1 MAPTPTVQT
10 HWGTTR
16 VNDNMTKTTHTAV
29 SLLADLIRRP
39 SVTPAEEGV
48 LDVLEAFL
56 SPLGFTCTRLKFEG
70 DGSYPVDNLYATRK
84 GSRPGPHLLFAGHT
98 DVVPTGDVAAWTHGP
113 FSADIVDGE
122 LWGRGAT
129 DMKSGVAAFCGAMA
143 TLIGEGALEDGTVSL
158 AITNDEEADAVNGT
172 KKIMEWADA
181 RGEKYDFAIVG
192 EPSSFEA
199 FGDSI
204 KIGRRGS
211 VSGKITVIGKQG
223 HAAYPQRANNPM
235 PVVAEIARVFYEKLD
250 DGTAHFQPTNLE
262 VTAIDTGNLA
272 SNVIPERTSLRFN
285 VRFNDLWTGET
296 LLEEIHRRLALI
308 DKRGCEVVF
317 EQIGPVSRCFI
328 SQPEG
333 HVSHLCDVM
342 EAVNGVRPQM
352 STIGGTSDA
361 RFISLYCP
369 VVECGLIGATMHQ
382 TNERVPV
389 ADVERLSDFYA
400 LYAQKFLAGESVK

>member
-1 MAPTPTVQT
+1 
-10 HWGTTR
+10 
-16 VNDNMTKTTHTAV
+16 MTNPAV
-29 SLLADLIRRP
+29 PLLAELIRRP
-39 SVTPAEEGV
+39 SITPIEDGV

-56 SPLGFTCTRLKFEG
+56 SPLGFVCTRLQFAG

-84 GSRPGPHLLFAGHT
+84 ASLPGPHLLFAGHT
-98 DVVPTGDVAAWTHGP
+98 DVVPPGDATAWTHDP
-113 FSADIVDGE
+113 FSGAIVDGVM
-122 LWGRGAT
+122 WGRGAT

-143 TLIGEGALEDGTVSL
+143 QLAPSGALERGIVSL

-172 KKIMEWADA
+172 KKLMEWAHA
-181 RGEKYDFAIVG
+181 QGEKYDFAIVG

-235 PVVAEIARVFYEKLD
+235 PVIAEIARALYVPLD
-250 DGTAHFQPTNLE
+250 EGTEHFQPTNLE
-262 VTAIDTGNLA
+262 VTSIDTGNPA
-272 SNVIPERTSLRFN
+272 SNVIPERASLRFN
-285 VRFNDLWTGET
+285 VRFNDTWTGET
-296 LLEEIHRRLALI
+296 LLAEIHRRLALVDTCGASI
-308 DKRGCEVVF
+308 AF
-317 EQIGPVSRCFI
+317 EQIGPISRCFI

-333 HVSHLCDVM
+333 HVAHLCDVM
-342 EAVNGVRPQM
+342 EKFNGVRPQL

-382 TNERVPV
+382 VDERVPV
-389 ADVERLSDFYA
+389 ADVERLAEFYA
-400 LYAQKFLAGESVK
+400 DYVASFLARERQ

>member
-1 MAPTPTVQT
+1 
-10 HWGTTR
+10 
-16 VNDNMTKTTHTAV
+16 MTNPAV

-39 SVTPAEEGV
+39 SVTPIEDGV

-56 SPLGFTCTRLKFEG
+56 APLGFACTRLKFEG

-84 GSRPGPHLLFAGHT
+84 GNQPGRHLLFAGHT
-98 DVVPTGDVAAWTHGP
+98 DVVPPGDATAWTHDP
-113 FSADIVDGE
+113 FSGVIVDGVM
-122 LWGRGAT
+122 WGRGAT
-129 DMKSGVAAFCGAMA
+129 DMKSGVAAFCGAVSQLA
-143 TLIGEGALEDGTVSL
+143 QTSALEHGTVSL

-172 KKIMEWADA
+172 KKLMEWAEA
-181 RGEKYDFAIVG
+181 QGEKYDFAIVG
-192 EPSSFEA
+192 EPSSFET

-211 VSGKITVIGKQG
+211 VSGRITVIGKQG

-235 PVVAEIARVFYEKLD
+235 PVIAEIVRALYAPLD
-250 DGTAHFQPTNLE
+250 EGTEHFQPTNLE

-285 VRFNDLWTGET
+285 VRFNDTWTGET
-296 LLEEIHRRLALI
+296 LLAEIHRRLAEV
-308 DKRGCEVVF
+308 DTRGCRVEF
-317 EQIGPVSRCFI
+317 EQIGPISRCFI

-333 HVSHLCDVM
+333 HVAHLCDVM
-342 EAVNGVRPQM
+342 EAFNGTRPQL

-382 TNERVPV
+382 VDERVPV
-389 ADVERLSDFYA
+389 ADVERLAEFYA
-400 LYAQKFLAGESVK
+400 DYVAKFLARESA